1 MTITIEMLS
10 IILLAIT
17 NVVMLSQIGRHKRAI
32 ASLMGAVSAHNE
44 VLKQICI
51 TTYPEEAPSEVT
63 H

>member
-1 MTITIEMLS
+1 MTITIEMVS
-10 IILLAIT
+10 IIILGIT
-17 NVVMLSQIGRHKRAI
+17 NVAMLSQIGRHKRAI

-51 TTYPEEAPSEVT
+51 TKFPEEVASEVT